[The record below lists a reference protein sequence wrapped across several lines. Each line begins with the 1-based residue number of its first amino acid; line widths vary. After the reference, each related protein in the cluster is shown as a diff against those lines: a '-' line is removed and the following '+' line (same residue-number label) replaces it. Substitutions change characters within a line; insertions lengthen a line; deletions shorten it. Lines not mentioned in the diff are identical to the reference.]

1 MDLTDNEC
9 PLQHSATHNCFVVLQ
24 SCHHSK
30 ILMNFNLK
38 LDAKVNVIKS
48 HNNDILQKGWCCSLW
63 RVYCFDKLSLTNQ
76 LQDLPFQSRLKNI
89 SFMLF
94 TVQVFYI
101 NCRWRILFYHLVKIF
116 LSFFLQ

>member
-1 MDLTDNEC
+1 MIYC
-9 PLQHSATHNCFVVLQ
+9 
-24 SCHHSK
+24 K
-30 ILMNFNLK
+30 
-38 LDAKVNVIKS
+38 
-48 HNNDILQKGWCCSLW
+48 KGWCCSLW

-94 TVQVFYI
+94 TLQVFYI

-116 LSFFLQ
+116 LSFFLSFFSDIEVWPKKVRFFSLAPTSARPVLVECFSGRFSCLCVNLNMND